1 MLFLKLNLEIF
12 DLNSFDM
19 LSTAMLKHNL
29 PVKMPKIY
37 VFFSRKTSQKGFNE
51 NKIWQILLHQQ
62 NKFSRTICTAV
73 VKIYFWAVKREN
85 QRNEINFPLWNSI
98 RNVWQVP

>member
-62 NKFSRTICTAV
+62 KSLAESFAR
-73 VKIYFWAVKREN
+73 
-85 QRNEINFPLWNSI
+85 Q
-98 RNVWQVP
+98 